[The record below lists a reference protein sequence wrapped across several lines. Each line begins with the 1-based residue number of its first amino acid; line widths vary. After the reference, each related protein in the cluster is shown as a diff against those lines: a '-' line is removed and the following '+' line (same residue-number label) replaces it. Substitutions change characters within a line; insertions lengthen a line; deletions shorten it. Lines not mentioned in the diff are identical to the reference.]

1 MTACFSSLISL
12 HLKKSQKD
20 QFKLEIA
27 RSLLL
32 RNLSF
37 SGQGPK
43 NWALEYH
50 TLMLFFLK
58 GTLMK

>member
-1 MTACFSSLISL
+1 MFLFINFASFT
-12 HLKKSQKD
+12 
-20 QFKLEIA
+20 LEIA

-50 TLMLFFLK
+50 TLMLFLIRNPDETKVYTFFSLV
-58 GTLMK
+58 T